1 LDKGEVY
8 IMETSSTDNRLMD
21 LESPSFYNNRELSW
35 LDFNK
40 RVLEEAMDERNA
52 LLERYKFL
60 SIFSSNLDEFFMVR
74 VAGLLD
80 QVKAGFNLP
89 ENKAGL
95 TPKEQLNAI
104 SEITHTLVDKQ
115 DDVYI
120 YELAPLLA
128 KEHVKFVS
136 ITKITSTALSFLE
149 AYFDKQIFPTLTP
162 MAIDAYRPFPML
174 LNKSLNLAIRIE
186 EKMQESTGDAASKIE
201 KLAIVQVPAGL
212 NRYIELP
219 GDEGTRTFVLIEQ
232 VITQFIHK
240 LFKGYQVKSVTPF
253 RITRNA
259 DLTIHE
265 DEAEDLLKEIE
276 EELKKRKWG
285 AAVRLEVQKHCH
297 DQQMVNYLKDEL
309 EIHDKDIYYIQAPL
323 DLTFLFSFYKSIQS
337 THEHLVAPS
346 FIPQP
351 PQDLEGEKDIFEK
364 VLNEDVLLH
373 HPYESFEPVVN
384 FISQAADDP
393 DVLAIKQTLYRVSG
407 DSPIIKS
414 LERAAEKGKQVTVL
428 VELKARFDEE
438 NNVQWAKELEKAGC
452 HVLYGMT
459 GLKTHSKI
467 TLVLRQKKGVIQR
480 FVHLGTGNYNDA
492 TARVY
497 TDLGL
502 ITSDEQIGID
512 ATNFFNYL
520 SGYTEKPEYHH
531 LSVSPFDIRDT
542 FLDLINEEIAYH
554 HQYGNGYIIAKM
566 NSLTDKKIII
576 KLYEASNAGVKV
588 DLIIRGVCC
597 LRPGIKGVSENIKV
611 RSIVG
616 TFLEHTRIYCFHH
629 NGEQKVFLS
638 SADLMTRNMENR
650 VEILFPILKDHLKKR
665 IYTWLDLMLKDNSK
679 AREQDSLGQY
689 HYVERGG
696 ETEVVNSQEL
706 LCKMAY
712 TAKNSK
718 EMNNRSVNEF
728 KHKLVKIGSA
738 SLGSLRKLMVL

>member
-1 LDKGEVY
+1 
-8 IMETSSTDNRLMD
+8 METSSTDHKLTN
-21 LESPSFYNNRELSW
+21 LEDPSFYNNRELSW

-40 RVLEEAMDERNA
+40 RVLEEAIDERNA
-52 LLERYKFL
+52 LLERFKFL

-80 QVKAGFNLP
+80 QVKAGFNRP

-95 TPKEQLNAI
+95 TPKEQLAAI
-104 SEITHTLVDKQ
+104 STITHNLIDKQ
-115 DDVYI
+115 DDVYL
-120 YELAPLLA
+120 YDLAPLLA
-128 KEHVKFVS
+128 KEKVKIVS
-136 ITKITSTALSFLE
+136 ISKTNSTDLSFLE
-149 AYFDKQIFPTLTP
+149 SFFDKQIFPILTP

-174 LNKSLNLAIRIE
+174 LNKSLNLAVQIE
-186 EKMQESTGDAASKIE
+186 GKKQDRSSNTYSKSE

-212 NRYIELP
+212 ARYIELP
-219 GDEGTRTFVLIEQ
+219 GYEGVRNFVLVEQ
-232 VITQFIHK
+232 VIAQFIHK
-240 LFKGYQVKSVTPF
+240 LFKGHHVQSVTLF

-265 DEAEDLLKEIE
+265 DEAQDLLKEIE

-297 DQQMVNYLKDEL
+297 DQQVVNYLKDEL
-309 EIHDKDIYYIQAPL
+309 EIHDKDIYCVQAPL
-323 DLTFLFSFYKSIQS
+323 DLTFLFSFYKTIQS

-364 VLNEDVLLH
+364 VLKEDVLLH

-438 NNVQWAKELEKAGC
+438 NNVQWAKELEQSGC

-467 TLVLRQKKGVIQR
+467 TLVLRRKKGEIQR

-492 TARVY
+492 TARIY

-502 ITSDEQIGID
+502 ITSNEQIGID

-520 SGYTEKPEYHH
+520 SGYTEKPDYHH
-531 LSVSPFDIRDT
+531 LSVSPFGIRDT
-542 FLDLINEEIAYH
+542 FINLIDEEIAYQQ
-554 HQYGNGYIIAKM
+554 QYGNGHIIAKM
-566 NSLTDKKIII
+566 NSLTDKQIIM
-576 KLYEASNAGVKV
+576 KLYEASNTGVKI

-650 VEILFPILKDHLKKR
+650 VEILFPILREHLQQR
-665 IYTWLDLMLKDNSK
+665 IYTWLNLMLKDNSK
-679 AREQDSLGQY
+679 AREQNSDGQY
-689 HYVERGG
+689 HYINHEN
-696 ETEVVNSQEL
+696 ETEVVNSQEE
-706 LCKMAY
+706 LCQLAY
-712 TAKNSK
+712 AIKNSTK
-718 EMNNRSVNEF
+718 VNNQLMMEL
-728 KHKLVKIGSA
+728 KHKVVKLGAS
-738 SLGSLRKLMVL
+738 SLGSLRKIMLL

>member
-1 LDKGEVY
+1 MKP
-8 IMETSSTDNRLMD
+8 TSKDNTKTNLKD
-21 LESPSFYNNRELSW
+21 VSFYNNRELSW

-80 QVKAGFNLP
+80 QVKAGYNRP

-95 TPKEQLNAI
+95 TPKEQLAAI
-104 SEITHTLVDKQ
+104 SEIAHTLVDKQ

-136 ITKITSTALSFLE
+136 ISKITSTSLSFLE
-149 AYFDKQIFPTLTP
+149 SFFDKQIFPILTP

-186 EKMQESTGDAASKIE
+186 EKIQHRADKESRDE

-212 NRYIELP
+212 DRYIELP
-219 GDEGTRTFVLIEQ
+219 GDKGIRTFVLIEQ
-232 VITQFIHK
+232 VIAQFIHK
-240 LFKGYQVKSVTPF
+240 LFKGYRVKSVTPF

-297 DQQMVNYLKDEL
+297 DQQMVDYLKEEL
-309 EIHDKDIYYIQAPL
+309 EIHDKDVYFVQAPL
-323 DLTFLFSFYKSIQS
+323 DLTFLFAFYKTIQY

-364 VLNEDVLLH
+364 ALNEDILLH
-373 HPYESFEPVVN
+373 HPYESFEPVVD

-452 HVLYGMT
+452 HVLYGIT

-467 TLVLRQKKGVIQR
+467 TLVLRQKRGVIQR

-492 TARVY
+492 TARIY

-520 SGYTEKPEYHH
+520 SGYMEKPNYHH
-531 LSVSPFDIRDT
+531 LSVSPFGIRDT
-542 FLDLINEEIAYH
+542 FLALINEEIDYH
-554 HQYGNGYIIAKM
+554 QQYGNGHIIAKM

-576 KLYEASNAGVKV
+576 KLYEASNAGVKI

-597 LRPGIKGVSENIKV
+597 LRPSIKGVSENIKV

-616 TFLEHTRIYCFHH
+616 TFLEHTRIYCFHR

-650 VEILFPILKDHLKKR
+650 VEILFPILKHHLKQR
-665 IYTWLDLMLKDNSK
+665 IYMWLNLMLRDNSK
-679 AREQDSLGQY
+679 AREQDSKGQY
-689 HYVERGG
+689 HYVKQESEAGII
-696 ETEVVNSQEL
+696 NSQEL
-706 LCKMAY
+706 LCQIASM
-712 TAKNSK
+712 AKNSM
-718 EMNNRSVNEF
+718 EIRNRSAFGF
-728 KHKLVKIGSA
+728 KRKLARLGSG
-738 SLGSLRKLMVL
+738 SLGGLRKLMLL